1 MSEILYQANGEHSGV
16 VASEDVPTVMKA
28 VVALGKEGGDRDGN
42 PLGYEFKENRDT
54 PRLGEGEVLLKVE
67 YSGICHTDLLCL
79 DGILVVKNPR
89 IPGHEFAGTIVAVA
103 QDVDKSYLDKKMVAL
118 ALYGGTGRQPNLSKD
133 AIFTG
138 VAVDGGF
145 AEYFKIKPE
154 YLIPIPDGIST
165 EHAFAAGDAL
175 MTSRHAVSKFISDY
189 GKDETPTVVVF
200 GATGG
205 LGVAT
210 VLNLIGAGINPENIY
225 AIDVRQQYLDELKN
239 KLGINVIHSQGQK
252 LAAQIKK
259 MAGDRI
265 DAVID
270 CYGSGGN
277 IKKAYSSLEEMVK
290 AGIGDEENQFNKKS
304 VKNWLTENFM
314 SKGTISDAYD
324 IVRKGGHVVVIG
336 SRGDHI
342 LRPTG
347 KFMETEVTSSGP
359 WGGTPEDAKIVLQYI
374 KENKIK
380 INQLELLLG
389 KPLPFTE
396 TGFSEGVED
405 LRKSK
410 VMGRVYF
417 KMDEKK

>member
-1 MSEILYQANGEHSGV
+1 MSEILYPAKGDNSGV
-16 VASEDVPTVMKA
+16 VATEDVPTVMKA
-28 VVALGKEGGDRDGN
+28 VVALGKEGGDRKGN

-54 PRLGEGEVLLKVE
+54 PRIGEGEVLLKVE

-79 DGILVVKNPR
+79 DGILVVKKPR
-89 IPGHEFAGTIVAVA
+89 IPGHEFAGTVVAIA
-103 QDVDKSYLDKKMVAL
+103 QDVDKSYLDKKMVTL

-145 AEYFKIKPE
+145 ANYFKIKPE
-154 YLIPIPDGIST
+154 YLIPIPNGIST

-189 GKDETPTVVVF
+189 GKDETPKVVVY

-210 VLNLIGAGINPENIY
+210 VLNLIGAGVNPEDIF
-225 AIDVRQQYLDELKN
+225 AVDVRQQYLDELK
-239 KLGINVIHSQGQK
+239 KRLGLNIINSQGQK
-252 LAAQIKK
+252 VAEQIKQ
-259 MAGDRI
+259 MTGDRV

-270 CYGSGGN
+270 CFGSGGN
-277 IKKAYSSLEEMVK
+277 IKKAYLSLEELVK
-290 AGIGDEENQFNKKS
+290 AGIGDGENQFNKKS
-304 VKNWLTENFM
+304 VKNWLTDNFM

-324 IVRKGGHVVVIG
+324 IVRKGGHVLVIG
-336 SRGDHI
+336 SRGDHL

-359 WGGTPEDAKIVLQYI
+359 WGGTPEDAKVVLQYM
-374 KENKIK
+374 KEGKIG

-389 KPLPFTE
+389 KQLPFTE
-396 TGFSEGVED
+396 SGFAEGVED
-405 LRKSK
+405 LRNSK
-410 VMGRVYF
+410 VMGRIYF
-417 KMDEKK
+417 KM

>member
-1 MSEILYQANGEHSGV
+1 MSEILYQAKGDNSGV
-16 VASEDVPTVMKA
+16 VASEDVPIVMKA
-28 VVALGKEGGDRDGN
+28 VVALGKEGGDRKGI
-42 PLGYEFKENRDT
+42 PLGYEFQENRDT

-79 DGILVVKNPR
+79 DGILVVKKPI
-89 IPGHEFAGTIVAVA
+89 IPGHEFAGTVVAVA
-103 QDVDKSYLDKKMVAL
+103 QDVDTSYLEKKMVAL

-145 AEYFKIKPE
+145 ADFFKIKPE
-154 YLIPIPDGIST
+154 YLISIPKDIST
-165 EHAFAAGDAL
+165 KHAFAAGDAL
-175 MTSRHAVSKFISDY
+175 LTSRHAISKLFPDY
-189 GKDETPTVVVF
+189 GKDKTPKVVVY

-210 VLNLIGAGINPENIY
+210 ILNLIGAGVNPADIY
-225 AIDVRQQYLDELKN
+225 AVDVRQPYLDELKE
-239 KLGINVIHSQGQK
+239 KLGLNIINSQGQK
-252 LAAQIKK
+252 VAGQIKK
-259 MAGDRI
+259 MAGDRV

-270 CYGSGGN
+270 CFGSGGN
-277 IKKAYSSLEEMVK
+277 IKKSYFLLEELVK
-290 AGIGDEENQFNKKS
+290 AGIGDGENQFNKKS
-304 VKNWLTENFM
+304 VKNWLIENFM
-314 SKGTISDAYD
+314 SQGTISDAYD
-324 IVRKGGHVVVIG
+324 IVRKGGHIEVIG

-359 WGGTPEDAKIVLQYI
+359 WGGTPEDAKVVLQYI
-374 KENKIK
+374 KESKIG

-389 KPLPFTE
+389 KQFPFTE
-396 TGFSEGVED
+396 AGFSEGVED
-405 LRKSK
+405 LRNSN

-417 KMDEKK
+417 KM